1 MAEFNRNEGI
11 SGAIP
16 PTDAVA
22 TALRRQVEVWTN
34 TQSELLT
41 GVEALWT
48 DWMKRQR
55 EAIEASARSLQQMF
69 QCRNLADL
77 AQLQQHW
84 MADTVR
90 RTTADIGSLAS
101 NATALTCRLGGAE
114 QFEFRPGDQSLAPRA
129 RRSDTGDGGQLQR
142 EAAE

>member
-1 MAEFNRNEGI
+1 MADFDRTEGM
-11 SGAIP
+11 SDAIP

-22 TALRRQVEVWTN
+22 TALLRQLEVWTS
-34 TQSELLT
+34 TQSELLS
-41 GVEALWT
+41 GMEALWT

-55 EAIEASARSLQQMF
+55 EAIEASTRSLQQMIE
-69 QCRNLADL
+69 CRTLADF
-77 AQLQQHW
+77 AQVQQRW

-90 RTTADIGSLAS
+90 RATSDIGSLAS

-114 QFEFRPGDQSLAPRA
+114 QFEFRARAQSSPTGA
-129 RRSDTGDGGQLQR
+129 RRSDTGDGGQLHR